1 MNGLELFLLGRK
13 LMKVG
18 QEAMPRS
25 GFRRLPASV
34 QSIIVD
40 VFEHP
45 HSSIG
50 EITTRTGF
58 PQSHV
63 STSVARLQKA
73 GALVTE
79 VDKGDRRRTLV
90 MPAPAVV
97 DALAST
103 DLAAQ
108 VSASIDDA
116 LAKAV
121 GTSDPLRVKELVAA
135 LETLAAGLLSS

>member
-18 QEAMPRS
+18 EESMPRA

-34 QSIIVD
+34 QSVLVD

-45 HSSIG
+45 NSSIG
-50 EITTRTGF
+50 AITTRTGF

-79 VDKGDRRRTLV
+79 VDKRDRRRTLV
-90 MPAPAVV
+90 MPAPGVV
-97 DALAST
+97 AAFASNA
-103 DLAAQ
+103 LAAQ
-108 VSASIDDA
+108 VSAPIDDA
-116 LAKAV
+116 LARAV
-121 GTSDPLRVKELVAA
+121 GTSDAPSISELVAA
-135 LETLAAGLLSS
+135 LETLAAGLLSA